1 MIGPINCGIF
11 MKRLKYA
18 KNHLESDHFMKII
31 KDETTL

>member
-11 MKRLKYA
+11 MKRTKYA
-18 KNHLESDHFMKII
+18 ENHFESDHFVKNM